1 VKTILQVCTLLLL
14 GTMLILHGSLVVYAD
29 EKEPGRMIVVTGNG
43 QVKAKPDMATLRAGV
58 VTQASTA
65 AAALAENVKQMRQVF
80 TGLTDFGIPAE
91 DQQTSNFTVTPQYNN
106 RRSTTPEAPQLV
118 GYEVR
123 NQVTVTVRD
132 VNRVGELLDALVRLG
147 ANQLYDV
154 LFGLG
159 DPEHLLDQARI
170 AAVKDA
176 KHKAEL
182 LSRAAGAMLGQVLG
196 IEEVSSN
203 KPQPVYMARASAA
216 ESVPIAPGQE
226 ILTVTVSVGFMLQ

>member
-1 VKTILQVCTLLLL
+1 MCVLLLAM
-14 GTMLILHGSLVVYAD
+14 MLILHGSLVVYAD

-58 VTQASTA
+58 VTQAGTA

-80 TGLTDFGIPAE
+80 AGLTDFGIPAE
-91 DQQTSNFTVTPQYNN
+91 DQQTSNFAVTPQYNN
-106 RRSTTPEAPQLV
+106 RRATTPEAPQLV

-123 NQVTVTVRD
+123 NQVTVTIRD

-147 ANQLYDV
+147 ANQLYEV
-154 LFGLG
+154 QFGLG
-159 DPEHLLDQARI
+159 DPERLLDQARI

-182 LSRAAGAMLGQVLG
+182 LSKAAGAMLGQVLG
-196 IEEVSSN
+196 IEEVSNN

-226 ILTVTVSVGFMLQ
+226 TLTVTVSVRFMLQ

>member
-1 VKTILQVCTLLLL
+1 MNTIPRVCTLLL
-14 GTMLILHGSLVVYAD
+14 GVVLILHGSLTAYAD
-29 EKEPGRMIVVTGNG
+29 EKELGRMIVVTGSG

-58 VTQASTA
+58 VTQAGTA
-65 AAALAENVKQMRQVF
+65 AAALAENVKQMQQVF
-80 TGLTDFGIPAE
+80 AGLADFGIPAE
-91 DQQTSNFTVTPQYNN
+91 DQQTSNFTVTPQYST
-106 RRSTTPEAPQLV
+106 RRATTPEAPQIV

-132 VNRVGELLDALVRLG
+132 VTRVGELLDALVRLG
-147 ANQLYDV
+147 ANQLHEV
-154 LFGLG
+154 QFTLG
-159 DPEHLLDQARI
+159 DPEPLLDQARV

-203 KPQPVYMARASAA
+203 KPQPVFMARASAA
-216 ESVPIAPGQE
+216 ESVPIASGQE
-226 ILTVTVSVGFMLQ
+226 ILTVTVSVRFMLQ